1 MMRMNGICFPSAQS
15 AINSDA
21 FTAASGQPMHQTAA
35 TPEVAPAIRKKK
47 PWTRKRKIIFG
58 AVGLVVLWIIVA
70 IIQSKREKPI
80 PVTTDKALRKTI
92 VQTVSATGKVQPE
105 IEVKIS
111 PEVAGE
117 IIELPVEDG
126 KPVKKADLLVK
137 IKPDSYKALLEQQE
151 AAISAAKATNLQQK
165 ATMMKTEQ
173 DLKRADDMYAKKTI
187 SIQEYN
193 TAQAAADVA
202 KNTFESSLH
211 EIERAEAGSSQ
222 ARDQLSKTT
231 VYSPIDGTVTIL
243 NSKLGERIVATGQFA
258 GTEVMRVAD
267 LGHMEARVDV
277 NENDVVNVKVT
288 DKANVKID
296 AYGDRKFHGTVY
308 QIANTGKT
316 TGAGTQE
323 EVTNFEVKIRI
334 DDHDV
339 TLKPGLSCT
348 ADIETNMIKDAVAVP
363 MQAVTIRTG
372 ESNLSPEEIEKKKQ
386 KAAARDKGD
395 NNAEFTNE
403 KQEKA
408 AKKEEREKL
417 AKVVFLKN
425 GSKAKLV
432 KVTTGISDDTYMEIK
447 SGVQPGDEVISGSYS
462 AISRKLKDGAK
473 VTYDK
478 ETAK

>member
-1 MMRMNGICFPSAQS
+1 
-15 AINSDA
+15 
-21 FTAASGQPMHQTAA
+21 MHQALSTDAA
-35 TPEVAPAIRKKK
+35 TSAVAPSRRKKR
-47 PWTRKRKIIFG
+47 WSRKKRYIVWG
-58 AVGLVVLWIIVA
+58 SVGLLLVWLIVYSIA
-70 IIQSKREKPI
+70 ARREKPI
-80 PVTTDKALRKTI
+80 PVTTEKAVRKTV

-105 IEVKIS
+105 VEVKIS

-117 IIELPVEDG
+117 IIDLPVEDG
-126 KPVKKADLLVK
+126 KVVKKGDLLVR

-151 AAISAAKATNLQQK
+151 AAISSARATNLQLK
-165 ATMMKTEQ
+165 AAMLKTEQ
-173 DLKRADDMYAKKTI
+173 DIKRAEDMYAKKTI

-193 TAQAAADVA
+193 AAQAAYDVA

-211 EIERAEAGSSQ
+211 DIERAQAGSSQ

-267 LGHMEARVDV
+267 LSHMQAVVDV
-277 NENDVVNVKVT
+277 NENDVVNVKVG
-288 DKANVKID
+288 DKASIKID
-296 AYGDRKFHGTVY
+296 AYSDRRFKGTVQ

-323 EVTNFEVKIRI
+323 EVTNFEVKISV
-334 DDHDV
+334 DEHDV
-339 TLKPGLSCT
+339 SLRPALSCT
-348 ADIETNMIKDAVAVP
+348 ADIETNMVKDVVAVP

-372 ESNLSPEEIEKKKQ
+372 DSNLSPEEIEKKKQ

-395 NNAEFTNE
+395 NSAELTNE

-408 AKKEEREKL
+408 AQRVESEKL
-417 AKVVFLKN
+417 SKVVFLKK
-425 GSKAKLV
+425 GAKAQQV
-432 KVTTGISDDTYMEIK
+432 KVMTGISDDTYMEIK
-447 SGVQPGDEVISGSYS
+447 SGIKPGDEVISGSYS

-473 VTYDK
+473 VVIEK
-478 ETAK
+478 EKK

>member
-1 MMRMNGICFPSAQS
+1 
-15 AINSDA
+15 
-21 FTAASGQPMHQTAA
+21 MHQPLETTETA
-35 TPEVAPAIRKKK
+35 PSPRK
-47 PWTRKRKIIFG
+47 RRAGRRRKIILWS
-58 AVGLVVLWIIVA
+58 VGVLLLLIILSV
-70 IIQSKREKPI
+70 INGRREKPI
-80 PVTTDKALRKTI
+80 PVVTEKAVRKTI
-92 VQTVSATGKVQPE
+92 LQSVSATGKVQPE
-105 IEVKIS
+105 TEVKIS

-126 KPVKKADLLVK
+126 KSVKKGDLLVK

-151 AAISAAKATNLQQK
+151 AAISSAKATNLQQK
-165 ATMMKTEQ
+165 ASMVKAEQ
-173 DLKRADDMYAKKTI
+173 DLKRAEDMYAKKTI

-193 TAQAAADVA
+193 TAQAAYDVS
-202 KNTFESSLH
+202 KNTYESSLH

-267 LGHMEARVDV
+267 LNHMEARVDV
-277 NENDVVNVKVT
+277 NENDVVNVKVG
-288 DKANVKID
+288 DKANIKID

-323 EVTNFEVKIRI
+323 EVTNFEVKIRV

-339 TLKPGLSCT
+339 MLKPALSCT
-348 ADIETNMIKDAVAVP
+348 ADIETNMVKDVVAVP

-372 ESNLSPEEIEKKKQ
+372 ESNLSPEEIEQKKQ
-386 KAAARDKGD
+386 KATARDKGD
-395 NNAEFTNE
+395 NNADFVNE
-403 KQEKA
+403 KAEKHA
-408 AKKEEREKL
+408 QKEEREKL
-417 AKVVFLKN
+417 AKVVFLKKGN
-425 GSKAKLV
+425 KASLV
-432 KVTTGISDDTYMEIK
+432 KVTTGISDDTDMEIK

-478 ETAK
+478 EIGK

>member
-1 MMRMNGICFPSAQS
+1 MNGISFARVKQPT
-15 AINSDA
+15 DPEP
-21 FTAASGQPMHQTAA
+21 FTPRTAPAMHQAVS
-35 TPEVAPAIRKKK
+35 TPAPAPLTAKQRRARRKKQ
-47 PWTRKRKIIFG
+47 IIFG
-58 AVGLVVLWIIVA
+58 SVGLIVLCIVA
-70 IIQSKREKPI
+70 LIIWNKREKPI
-80 PVTTDKALRKTI
+80 PVTTENAIRKTI

-105 IEVKIS
+105 TEVKIS

-126 KPVKKADLLVK
+126 KSVKKGDLLVK

-165 ATMMKTEQ
+165 ATMLKTEQ
-173 DLKRADDMYAKKTI
+173 DLKRAEDMYAKKTI

-193 TAQAAADVA
+193 NAQAAYDVA
-202 KNTFESSLH
+202 KNTYESSLH
-211 EIERAEAGSSQ
+211 EIERAQAGSSQ
-222 ARDQLSKTT
+222 AREQLSKTT

-267 LGHMEARVDV
+267 LGHVEARVDV
-277 NENDVVNVKVT
+277 NENDVVNVKVD

-296 AYGDRKFHGTVY
+296 AYSDRKFHGTVY

-334 DDHDV
+334 NDHDV
-339 TLKPGLSCT
+339 ALRPGLSCT
-348 ADIETNMIKDAVAVP
+348 ADIETNMVKDVVAVP

-372 ESNLSPEEIEKKKQ
+372 DNNLSPEEIEKKKQ
-386 KAAARDKGD
+386 KTAQRDKGD
-395 NNAEFTNE
+395 NSADYVNE
-403 KQEKA
+403 RQEKA
-408 AKKEEREKL
+408 TQREEHEKI
-417 AKVVFLKN
+417 AKVVFLKK
-425 GSKAKLV
+425 GSKAQMV

-447 SGVQPGDEVISGSYS
+447 SGVQPGDEVVAGSYS

-473 VTYDK
+473 LTYDK
-478 ETAK
+478 EATK